1 MVTSARVLMD
11 RGEPALEIL
20 STQPLVPNIQY
31 LSSPS
36 RIVVDLAHSRMGL
49 PQKVISVQQAN
60 ILAIRAEQ
68 FQSDPPV
75 TRVVLDLSAPYGF
88 TWDET
93 GNRLMVRLKPAD
105 ESQAAS
111 KRAKSRPPSE
121 FSLTGPSAPSV
132 VPVSSGS
139 GEVTLDG
146 SRIAAGSSLTAGEST
161 TVLRLSR
168 GGEVRV
174 CPGTTVSVTPSKN
187 AKDLMLGLS
196 TGALETH
203 YQIDTSADTILTPD
217 FRILFAGP
225 GEFDFAVSSD
235 PHGNTCVRALM
246 GNTSSAIVSELMGD
260 RTYQVK
266 PTEQVVFHSGQ
277 INRIDSRVPIECGCP
292 PPMPAPT
299 ETAEAKR
306 EGIAPANA
314 ALAPESSSPAENK
327 AGGQLSNGPEVQP
340 LPASQPS
347 DIHVEVE
354 APFVFRA
361 KKKGGPGPAP
371 TEEAEALP
379 VRESSAPGAQLQMT
393 VQPPAAASSA
403 DQAEE
408 KPQSGSVPRRV
419 LRKIRGFFA
428 AIFR

>member
-1 MVTSARVLMD
+1 
-11 RGEPALEIL
+11 
-20 STQPLVPNIQY
+20 
-31 LSSPS
+31 
-36 RIVVDLAHSRMGL
+36 MGL
-49 PQKVISVQQAN
+49 PQKVIPVQQNN

-88 TWDET
+88 TWDES
-93 GNRLMVRLKPAD
+93 GNRLMVRLKPPD
-105 ESQAAS
+105 DQKAAS
-111 KRAKSRPPSE
+111 KRAKARPPSE
-121 FSLTGPSAPSV
+121 FSLTGPSAPAV
-132 VPVSSGS
+132 IPVSSGS

-146 SRIAAGSSLTAGEST
+146 SRIAAGSSLTAGDST

-203 YQIDTSADTILTPD
+203 YQIDASADTILTPD

-277 INRIDSRVPIECGCP
+277 INRIDSRVPLECGCP
-292 PPMPAPT
+292 PPMPPPAQTT
-299 ETAEAKR
+299 ETKR
-306 EGIAPANA
+306 ELIAPANA
-314 ALAPESSSPAENK
+314 ALTPESPTPPAENK
-327 AGGQLSNGPEVQP
+327 ASGQLSSGSEVQP
-340 LPASQPS
+340 LPASKPG

-361 KKKGGPGPAP
+361 KKKGNPAPAP

-379 VRESSAPGAQLQMT
+379 VRESSVPGPQLQMT
-393 VQPPAAASSA
+393 VQPPAAISA
-403 DQAEE
+403 DQVEE